1 MKKGP
6 VMRESGRQRER
17 WDVKGSPSSTQ
28 QGNDWGILVKKSA
41 CGQGKKVLKR
51 SWCNQCLLLTQ
62 DKQLYSIPPD

>member
-28 QGNDWGILVKKSA
+28 QGNDRGILVKKVPVA
-41 CGQGKKVLKR
+41 KERKF
-51 SWCNQCLLLTQ
+51 
-62 DKQLYSIPPD
+62 